1 MISLHNYLKY
11 LKITLKVLYL
21 NSSEFPHTVLK
32 AAGGYGPHLTSDVI
46 TEALVDPAATSH
58 QQLRRISGPVSFW
71 KNPFSEVGTGLFH
84 LRNGPR
90 PADGLKMIPFVFVFN
105 SALASLFLIN
115 RVCV

>member
-46 TEALVDPAATSH
+46 TEATSH

-84 LRNGPR
+84 LRNGPW